1 MRKCY
6 VLAVALAMCGYLLA
20 EGEAPPLPFHTI
32 EGTSGVFTTPVAY
45 LANPAKEGEVFG
57 RPSVST
63 SAAFMRHLDLQ
74 SFAITEN
81 LFGNIEVGY
90 ALERLGFSD
99 WAGDVKTATGYSIDH
114 HVEMHNFN
122 LRAMVVPEGSFG
134 CEWMPAITIGS
145 HFKWN
150 DGIADINRQMNGTV
164 DFLGSDRSWGTEFTV
179 VASKTVADVLPWP
192 VIVSGGLRNT
202 DAIHT
207 GLMGFAGERK
217 TVFEGSAIVL
227 FSDRL
232 LFAAEYKQKPDLL
245 DHRNSGG
252 LIYEEDDWWVLCLG
266 YIIDE
271 NTTLAVGYGIF
282 GNLLN
287 SREDNVFAVQIKYE
301 F

>member
-6 VLAVALAMCGYLLA
+6 VLAVALAMCGYLMA
-20 EGEAPPLPFHTI
+20 EGEALPLPFHTI
-32 EGTSGVFTTPVAY
+32 EGTSGVFTTPTAL

-57 RPSVST
+57 RPSVSS

-99 WAGDVKTATGYSIDH
+99 WAGDVKEATGYSIDH

-207 GLMGFAGERK
+207 GLLGFAGERK

>member
-6 VLAVALAMCGYLLA
+6 VLVVALVMCGQLLA

-32 EGTSGVFTTPVAY
+32 EGTSGVFTTPTAY
-45 LANPAKEGEVFG
+45 LANPARKGDVFG
-57 RPSVST
+57 RPTVST

-74 SFAITEN
+74 SFAVTEN
-81 LFGNIEVGY
+81 LYGNIEVGY

-99 WAGDVKTATGYSIDH
+99 WARDVKVATGCAIDR

-122 LRAMVVPEGSFG
+122 LRAMVVPEGSFD

-150 DGIADINRQMNGTV
+150 DGISDINRQLDGTC
-164 DFLGSDRSWGTEFTV
+164 DILGSDRSWGTEFTV
-179 VASKTVADVLPWP
+179 TATKTIAGLLPRP
-192 VIVSGGLRNT
+192 VILSAGLRNT

-217 TVFEGSAIVL
+217 TVFESSAIVFL
-227 FSDRL
+227 NDRL
-232 LFAAEYKQKPDLL
+232 LFAAEYKQKSDLL

-252 LIYEEDDWWVLCLG
+252 LIDEEDDWWVLCLG

-271 NTTLAVGYGIF
+271 NTTLAAGYGLF

-287 SREDNVFAVQIKYE
+287 SREDNVFALQLKYE